1 MLLLRLMPAAAA
13 SRLDR
18 LNKVDNTKAKE
29 RIEATATLGGK
40 SSAHNKLVNDAI
52 MDKCAVQVSSLV
64 AEAVSG

>member
-29 RIEATATLGGK
+29 RENRSYSNFGGEIE
-40 SSAHNKLVNDAI
+40 
-52 MDKCAVQVSSLV
+52 CA
-64 AEAVSG
+64 

>member
-29 RIEATATLGGK
+29 RIDSYSNFGGE
-40 SSAHNKLVNDAI
+40 I
-52 MDKCAVQVSSLV
+52 ECA
-64 AEAVSG
+64 

>member
-29 RIEATATLGGK
+29 RIEATATLGGE
-40 SSAHNKLVNDAI
+40 I
-52 MDKCAVQVSSLV
+52 ECA
-64 AEAVSG
+64 